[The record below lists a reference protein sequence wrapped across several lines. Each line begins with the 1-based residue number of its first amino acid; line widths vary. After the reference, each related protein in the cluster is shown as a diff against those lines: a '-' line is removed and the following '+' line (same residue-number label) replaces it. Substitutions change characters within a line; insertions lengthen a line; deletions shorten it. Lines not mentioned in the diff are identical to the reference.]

1 MKYVYLSQP
10 VNSSQKT
17 YMQQCLW
24 IGQLFFFFLRSH
36 FFFFTSI
43 YHFIYFW
50 LLLVFVAARG
60 LSLVA
65 ASGGYSSL
73 GLASHCFG
81 FSCCRVVAQGLIRC
95 GSWALERAGFSPEGS
110 VAPPYVESSWSRGGT
125 HVFCIGRWILIHCA
139 TRIVP
144 RSTSLLQKN
153 L

>member
-1 MKYVYLSQP
+1 VSLDWL
-10 VNSSQKT
+10 V
-17 YMQQCLW
+17 
-24 IGQLFFFFLRSH
+24 FFVLRSH
-36 FFFFTSI
+36 FFLTSI

-50 LLLVFVAARG
+50 LLLVFVVARG

-73 GLASHCFG
+73 GALASHCGG

-95 GSWALERAGFSPEGS
+95 GSWALERAGLSPEGS
-110 VAPPYVESSWSRGGT
+110 VAPPYVESSWSRDGT

-144 RSTSLLQKN
+144 RSTSSLQKN